1 MGMKI
6 FEKIYVKKGMYTK
19 VNSTRFTSIM
29 LSQFEGFTDNNN
41 FYLLSFYFEIIL
53 SGTNRS

>member
-1 MGMKI
+1 MKI
-6 FEKIYVKKGMYTK
+6 FVKIYVKKGMYTK